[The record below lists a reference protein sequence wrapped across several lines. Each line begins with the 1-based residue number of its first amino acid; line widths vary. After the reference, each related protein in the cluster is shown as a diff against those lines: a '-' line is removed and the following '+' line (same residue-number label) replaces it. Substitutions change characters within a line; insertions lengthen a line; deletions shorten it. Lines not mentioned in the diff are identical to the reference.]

1 MQSDYL
7 KYQKCVADNN
17 IASLI
22 MPTDSFFNDY
32 PAVNVSGR
40 NEMLVKNGNMIIL
53 PEFKGNNIK
62 VYLSDGVFAGIYGYD
77 EVSHSYKPKKNVPCP
92 INHGKE

>member
-1 MQSDYL
+1 
-7 KYQKCVADNN
+7 
-17 IASLI
+17 
-22 MPTDSFFNDY
+22 MPTDSFFDDY

-77 EVSHSYKPKKNVPCP
+77 EVSHSYKPRKMFPVQ
-92 INHGKE
+92 